1 MSKSWLLPGSPSVLP
16 VAPTSPRSLCTSW
29 NGHQKRW
36 GIWEDAV
43 SCPPLF
49 WVLTPAG
56 ETAVWVARLVFKSL
70 FFVSFFSFV
79 LFFVILL
86 FF

>member
-16 VAPTSPRSLCTSW
+16 VALTSPRSLCTSW
-29 NGHQKRW
+29 NGHWKRW
-36 GIWEDAV
+36 DTWGGCSV
-43 SCPPLF
+43 LPPLF

-79 LFFVILL
+79 LFL
-86 FF
+86 